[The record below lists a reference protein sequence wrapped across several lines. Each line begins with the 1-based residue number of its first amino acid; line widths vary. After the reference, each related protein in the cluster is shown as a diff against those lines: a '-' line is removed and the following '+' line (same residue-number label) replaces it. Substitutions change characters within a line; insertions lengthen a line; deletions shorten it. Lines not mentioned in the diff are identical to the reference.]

1 MCLGWIVPKGLQEGT
16 RCCAPR
22 AGARRC
28 AEAVC
33 SCLFESSQPG
43 VQLVGTNHVSEIHLT
58 HCHLHD
64 TVPPAWSSLP
74 AALPF
79 PARTAEAR
87 PQSLQALKLFP
98 AAAAEDARPL
108 PPPSSCLALV
118 SIPYRRVSHTS
129 AKRGGTAVT
138 PPPSPCGMHC
148 HNELTSPREPTP
160 TFLPSVPPSPPLP
173 PPSACGGKALGNQT
187 SNATADRLVG
197 VSPLGFPPLP
207 LLSQRTN
214 RGEGAGVIRQS
225 RKAQGLPPWC
235 SHRASCRPWGVS
247 SLCKW
252 L

>member
-1 MCLGWIVPKGLQEGT
+1 MLGLSH
-16 RCCAPR
+16 R
-22 AGARRC
+22 
-28 AEAVC
+28 
-33 SCLFESSQPG
+33 
-43 VQLVGTNHVSEIHLT
+43 
-58 HCHLHD
+58 
-64 TVPPAWSSLP
+64 
-74 AALPF
+74 
-79 PARTAEAR
+79 
-87 PQSLQALKLFP
+87 P
-98 AAAAEDARPL
+98 AAAWHL
-108 PPPSSCLALV
+108 CPSRTDVCP
-118 SIPYRRVSHTS
+118 IRVPS
-129 AKRGGTAVT
+129 AVAQLSPT
-138 PPPSPCGMHC
+138 PPSPCGMHC
-148 HNELTSPREPTP
+148 HSDLTSPREPTP

-235 SHRASCRPWGVS
+235 SHRAPCRPWGVS